1 MQGRVLIIA
10 GSDSGGG
17 AGIQADIKTVT
28 ALNGFAATAITA
40 LTAQNTLG
48 VQSIEDVSAQFVI
61 EQIRVV
67 LEDIGADAIKIGM
80 LHRREIVEAVADYF
94 DAENNLPPVILDPV
108 MIAKGGAALV
118 ADDAS
123 DAIKSRL
130 ITSHTHILT
139 PNIPEA
145 EQLTGLKIESLSDM
159 EKAGRKL
166 LEMGPIAVLMK
177 GGHRD
182 GEYVVDLLVSPEG
195 VQSFSH
201 ERFDTLHTH
210 GTGCTLS
217 SAIAT
222 GIAQGFPVKK
232 AIGRALRYVHTAIE
246 QAPGIGGGHGP
257 LDHAHNVMPFD

>member
-28 ALNGFAATAITA
+28 ALKGFAATAITA

-48 VQSIEDVSAQFVI
+48 VQSIEEVSAKFVI

-94 DAENNLPPVILDPV
+94 DAAQDLPPVILDPV

-118 ADDAS
+118 AGDAS
-123 DAIKSRL
+123 EAIKSRL
-130 ITSHTHILT
+130 ISSHTHILT

-166 LEMGPIAVLMK
+166 LDMGPIAVLMK
-177 GGHRD
+177 GGHR
-182 GEYVVDLLVSPEG
+182 ESEHVVDLLVSPEG
-195 VQSFSH
+195 VQSFSD

-232 AIGRALRYVHTAIE
+232 AIARALRYVHTAIE